1 MKILGTTLALIL
13 FLPLFSIAQEAEKKD
28 NPEKDELTKTQTTND
43 DYGWDSRFAFM
54 FGGGTS
60 IVATKL
66 YLDPAINKT
75 NNAVI
80 IEEAGRIKPNI
91 SLGIVYTPFVY
102 TKTRKVEIKDG
113 GSSKTE
119 TFYEYVPGGFSVAL
133 FLNPISLSKLSETSL
148 SSTVDLG
155 MGLGWRSGNFSI
167 FGTVEFF
174 SVRQPRDYFI
184 TQFQSNDKPYIVN
197 GEIQAS
203 ISTADN
209 DVFQSKV
216 ATSFG
221 IKLAYTIDIAKS
233 FVAKTAEN

>member
-1 MKILGTTLALIL
+1 MKHLKKTLTLIL
-13 FLPLFSIAQEAEKKD
+13 LFPLISFGQDAGKKEDEKPKTETSSD
-28 NPEKDELTKTQTTND
+28 N
-43 DYGWDSRFAFM
+43 YGWNNRFAFM
-54 FGGGTS
+54 VGGGTS

-80 IEEAGRIKPNI
+80 IEEAGRVKPNI
-91 SLGIVYTPFVY
+91 SLGIVYTPFVS
-102 TKTRKVEIKDG
+102 TIKREVEVKS
-113 GSSKTE
+113 GSASKTE
-119 TFYEYVPGGFSVAL
+119 TLYEYVPRGFSVAL

-155 MGLGWRSGNFSI
+155 MGLGWRLGNSSI
-167 FGTVEFF
+167 IGTVEFF

-184 TQFQSNDKPYIVN
+184 TQFQSNDKPYVIN

-203 ISTADN
+203 ISTNDN
-209 DVFQSKV
+209 DVFRSKV

-233 FVAKTAEN
+233 FVAKTSE

>member
-1 MKILGTTLALIL
+1 MKHLKTTLTLIL
-13 FLPLFSIAQEAEKKD
+13 FFPLICFGQEGDKKEGEQ
-28 NPEKDELTKTQTTND
+28 PKTEETTSN
-43 DYGWDSRFAFM
+43 DYGWNNRFAFM
-54 FGGGTS
+54 VGGGTS

-80 IEEAGRIKPNI
+80 IEEAGRVKPNI
-91 SLGIVYTPFVY
+91 SLGIIYTPFVS
-102 TKTRKVEIKDG
+102 TIKRQVEVKS
-113 GSSKTE
+113 GSSTKTE
-119 TFYEYVPGGFSVAL
+119 TLFEYVPRGFSVAL

-148 SSTVDLG
+148 SSNVDLG

-174 SVRQPRDYFI
+174 SVRQPRDYFV

-203 ISTADN
+203 ISTNDN
-209 DVFQSKV
+209 DVFRSKV

-233 FVAKTAEN
+233 FVANTAE